1 MRRYWF
7 TFTESSP
14 LRNHVQPVLAKS
26 QSEAKNAMFRFY
38 STWQA
43 CLENEPDH
51 TGKHVRELPLIV
63 VNGSVIKVE

>member
-14 LRNHVQPVLAKS
+14 LRNHVQPVLAKF
-26 QSEAKNAMFRFY
+26 QFEAKNAMLRFY

-51 TGKHVRELPLIV
+51 AGKHVFEMPLIV
-63 VNGSVIKVE
+63 VKGSVIKVE